1 MLRDDALFTPT
12 GITSEAGSSAAITD
26 HVVVVRRCCE
36 WLSVLPH
43 SGIAL
48 PGRLLGG
55 PDPARMTLHSNA
67 KPPTS
72 RSTRLATKE
81 RRLVRHATERGCT
94 RPAAPPP
101 PYWCEVHHASGDW
114 ADGGQSNID
123 DLTLACGPD
132 SRLVKEGAW
141 RTRKPKD
148 GRTEW
153 IPPPGRD
160 SGRPRTNTFHHP
172 EDLLRDED

>member
-1 MLRDDALFTPT
+1 MRNDAFFTPT

-43 SGIAL
+43 SDIAL

-81 RRLVRHATERGCT
+81 QRLVLH
-94 RPAAPPP
+94 
-101 PYWCEVHHASGDW
+101 
-114 ADGGQSNID
+114 ADGGRGTGTSW
-123 DLTLACGPD
+123 
-132 SRLVKEGAW
+132 S
-141 RTRKPKD
+141 
-148 GRTEW
+148 
-153 IPPPGRD
+153 
-160 SGRPRTNTFHHP
+160 
-172 EDLLRDED
+172 LRECPNCCLDAG